1 MKQFNLG
8 EYLANPSRKVVT
20 RDGRVVTR
28 FLCTDRK
35 NLRYPIVALVENKLP
50 EGECIVCYTKE
61 GKIFNDV
68 LTDVDLFFAP
78 EKKEGWI
85 NIFKVASNDNRFV
98 GGARIFKSKEEA
110 EEAREGVN
118 GYITTMKIE
127 WEEE

>member
-1 MKQFNLG
+1 MKQFNLE

-50 EGECIVCYTKE
+50 EGEGIVCYTKE

-85 NIFKVASNDNRFV
+85 NIFKGDSNDKRFL
-98 GGARIFKSKEEA
+98 GHTRIFKTKENA
-110 EEAREGVN
+110 EEAGKGVS
-118 GYITTMKIE
+118 GYITAIKIE